1 MNYKYLLDKQIIVF
15 AVLSNRRM
23 TESGRRIGV
32 GNGDRRPLP
41 PNPVCGFPA
50 TGSPVGCFLI
60 GVGALIDGFRT
71 S

>member
-1 MNYKYLLDKQIIVF
+1 MIGIDFLSLFGKTTLLWQ
-15 AVLSNRRM
+15 
-23 TESGRRIGV
+23 RIGV

-41 PNPVCGFPA
+41 PNPVCSFPA